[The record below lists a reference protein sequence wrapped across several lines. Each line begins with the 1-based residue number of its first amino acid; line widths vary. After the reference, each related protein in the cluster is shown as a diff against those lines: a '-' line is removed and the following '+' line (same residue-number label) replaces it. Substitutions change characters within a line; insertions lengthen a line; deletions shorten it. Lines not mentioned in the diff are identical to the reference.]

1 MEETTLDIYE
11 AYFKNGNNWFF
22 SLKDLT
28 SHNCLFCNNTKYR
41 ITCDYKQDAADLI
54 ISYLN
59 HLKIYGCCWKKVK
72 YFISSIRISNF
83 CNETTNKR
91 WMINYWFQKDIYII
105 QSL

>member
-11 AYFKNGNNWFF
+11 AYFKKKDNWFF
-22 SLKDLT
+22 SLQDLT

-41 ITCDYKQDAADLI
+41 LICDYKQDAADLI

-59 HLKIYGCCWKKVK
+59 HLKIYGSCWKKVK
-72 YFISSIRISNF
+72 YFISSVRISNF

-91 WMINYWFQKDIYII
+91 WTISYWFQKDIYIV